1 MDPRIVEAI
10 AALEREG
17 SLTASQREQLEQ
29 RLDEALAPRDR
40 GARFAAVVGA
50 LGATLI
56 AAGVLYLVGYNWDEL
71 SKPLKLTLV
80 FGLWAGVH
88 AAAGW
93 CSLRPGRYP
102 QLGTALTVLGV
113 LCFGAAIGLVAQIYH
128 LVSHYPNAVLA
139 WWALNVPLLL
149 WSRSRAV
156 QVAVTGLFLVWCF
169 WHFGVYAE
177 HVNWV
182 GLEEHGI
189 LAGTLIAGLALLGCG
204 LAECATES
212 AWECFA
218 GLWRGLAWL
227 ALIVAPFVLGF
238 EDLWIERRGTLFANI
253 DAGLH
258 ATRPL
263 HAFALAALLGAGL
276 LAARW
281 WRTRTFTAPVLVALS
296 IGSALALALLI
307 ALAPFSMPVTANVVL
322 LTVLVLTVRAG
333 TRQGR
338 PGLVNLAVAAF
349 CVALFARY
357 VEHLWDKLEGA
368 YAFLTSG
375 ALLLGLGWFLEHR
388 RRRWTAQAKEATP

>member
-1 MDPRIVEAI
+1 M
-10 AALEREG
+10 
-17 SLTASQREQLEQ
+17 
-29 RLDEALAPRDR
+29 
-40 GARFAAVVGA
+40 
-50 LGATLI
+50 
-56 AAGVLYLVGYNWDEL
+56 NW
-71 SKPLKLTLV
+71 
-80 FGLWAGVH
+80 
-88 AAAGW
+88 
-93 CSLRPGRYP
+93 
-102 QLGTALTVLGV
+102 
-113 LCFGAAIGLVAQIYH
+113 I
-128 LVSHYPNAVLA
+128 
-139 WWALNVPLLL
+139 
-149 WSRSRAV
+149 
-156 QVAVTGLFLVWCF
+156 
-169 WHFGVYAE
+169 
-177 HVNWV
+177 

-307 ALAPFSMPVTANVVL
+307 ALTPFSMPVTANVVL